1 MQYRRIIIHPS
12 DGFFKEPE
20 RNSAPE
26 KQNYRLHILL
36 FIATLL
42 TTTFIGAAMEGG
54 NPFVNAGDIAKGLP
68 FSLTLLL
75 FLGTHEFGHYFA
87 AKRWNVR
94 VTLPYFIP
102 APFPPIGTFGA
113 VIKMRSAIPSR
124 KALIDVGAAGP
135 LAGFVVAVAASIIGL
150 HLSDITTT
158 HAVNSEE
165 FIMLGDSLAF
175 KSMTYLVYGPLPENA
190 DISLHPVAFAGW
202 LGLFVTAL
210 NLLPIGQLDGGHI
223 LFAISP
229 HVHEMVRRIRIP
241 LLLLLGFTF
250 WSGWFVWAIILLFI
264 GQPHPYP
271 RKMEP
276 ELDAVRKTA
285 AAAALIIF
293 ILCMMPAPVI
303 VG

>member
-1 MQYRRIIIHPS
+1 MQYRRIIINPS
-12 DGFFKEPE
+12 DGFFHEPE
-20 RNSAPE
+20 RNMVPD
-26 KQNYRLHILL
+26 KQNYRLHIFL
-36 FIATLL
+36 FILTLL
-42 TTTFIGAAMEGG
+42 TTTFVGSLMESG
-54 NPFVNAGDIAKGLP
+54 NPFMSIGDLAKGLP

-75 FLGTHEFGHYFA
+75 FLGTHELGHFFA

-102 APFPPIGTFGA
+102 APFPPVGTFGA

-124 KALIDVGAAGP
+124 KALIDIGATGP
-135 LAGFVVAVAASIIGL
+135 LAGFVVAIAASIIGL

-158 HAVNSEE
+158 NTISGGEY
-165 FIMLGDSLAF
+165 ILLGDSLAF
-175 KSMTYLVYGPLPENA
+175 KLMSYLIFGPLPENA

-229 HVHEMVRRIRIP
+229 RIHELIRQIRIP
-241 LLLLLGFTF
+241 LLLLLGITF
-250 WSGWFVWAIILLFI
+250 WSGWFVWALILLFI

-271 RKMEP
+271 RRMEP
-276 ELDAVRKTA
+276 EIDIVRIMVA
-285 AAAALIIF
+285 SVALLIF
-293 ILCMMPAPVI
+293 ILCMMPAPVV

>member
-1 MQYRRIIIHPS
+1 MQYRRVIIHPS

-20 RNSAPE
+20 RNTAPE

-36 FIATLL
+36 FTATLL
-42 TTTFIGAAMEGG
+42 TTTFIGATMEGG
-54 NPFVNAGDIAKGLP
+54 NPFVNVGDIAQGLP

-87 AKRWNVR
+87 ARRWNVR

-135 LAGFVVAVAASIIGL
+135 LAGFVIAVAASIIGL

-158 HAVNSEE
+158 QAVNSEE

-175 KSMTYLVYGPLPENA
+175 KFMSYLVYGPLPENA

-250 WSGWFVWAIILLFI
+250 WSGWFIWAIILLFI

-276 ELDAVRKTA
+276 ELDTVRKTA

-293 ILCMMPAPVI
+293 ILCMMPAPII